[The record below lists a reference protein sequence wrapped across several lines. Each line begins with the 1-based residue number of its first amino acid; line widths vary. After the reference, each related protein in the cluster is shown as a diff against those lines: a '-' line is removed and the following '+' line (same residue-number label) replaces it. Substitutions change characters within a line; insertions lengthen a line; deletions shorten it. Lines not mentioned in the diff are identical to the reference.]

1 MESREIPRGE
11 WQRFCDDFSRK
22 HRGEKVSVDVLDRDL
37 GAQREIERQPFV
49 GISADEKNGENVIE
63 VMVGEQPDR
72 NEERIINNPAHLRV
86 AEGARPSLEI
96 EPADGPRTIVQFD
109 E

>member
-1 MESREIPRGE
+1 MKSKEIARRE

-37 GAQREIERQPFV
+37 GAQREIENQPFV
-49 GISADEKNGENVIE
+49 GISADEKNGENIIE
-63 VMVGEQPDR
+63 VMVGGQPNR

-86 AEGARPSLEI
+86 AEGGKPAIEI
-96 EPADGPRTIVQFD
+96 EARDGPTTIVTFD